1 MSLYGAMSTAVSAL
15 DANSAALSTA
25 SANIANVNTI
35 GYKAGQATFST
46 LLASSL
52 GDTDVSSATVTANMT
67 QNVAQQGL
75 LQTTSSPTD
84 LAIAGNGFFVVNTQ
98 ASTPGSA
105 NSLYYT
111 RAGNF
116 TPDANGDL
124 RNAGGFYLMGWALDS
139 SGNVPSDRNDMTAIN
154 INALSGKANP
164 TTTMTYKA
172 NLQSSTAITAG
183 YTAGDMYAG
192 TVTPDFQRTIN
203 IYDAQGG
210 TQPMQLSFVKTGANS
225 WSYEVSYQGATS
237 NLTGG
242 AAANPIYS
250 GVMSFNPDGTL
261 ANADTS
267 ISPATGTLTL
277 NLPWNVATSGLNP
290 QTISLNLGTVNG
302 SDGMT
307 QFDSTSTQ
315 ISSQVDGALFGSL
328 SGVSVDNDGYVTARF
343 TNGLTQ
349 NIYKLPVATFA
360 NPDGLAAISG
370 NAYATS
376 NGSGTVTISEA
387 NTGGAGS
394 IKSKSL
400 EGSTVDLASEFTN
413 LITTQRA
420 YAASARIVTTASTM
434 LDQLLQVVH

>member
-1 MSLYGAMSTAVSAL
+1 MSIYGAMSTAVSAL

-25 SANIANVNTI
+25 SANIANVNTV
-35 GYKAGQATFST
+35 GYKAGEATFTT
-46 LLASSL
+46 LLASTL
-52 GDTDVSSATVTANMT
+52 GSSDVSSAGVTT
-67 QNVAQQGL
+67 KQSQNVAEQGL

-84 LAIAGNGFFVVNTQ
+84 LAMSGNGFFVVNTQ
-98 ASTPGSA
+98 ASAPSAA

-124 RNAGGFYLMGWALDS
+124 RNAAGYYLMGWALDS
-139 SGNVPSDRNDMTAIN
+139 TGAVPSDRNDMTAVN

-164 TTTMTYKA
+164 TTTITYKA
-172 NLQSSTAITAG
+172 NLKSSTSTTAG

-203 IYDAQGG
+203 VYDAQGG
-210 TQPMQLSFVKTGANS
+210 TQPLQMSFVKTGANT
-225 WSYEVSYQGATS
+225 WSYEISYQGDTT

-250 GVMSFNPDGTL
+250 GTMSFNTDGTL
-261 ANADTS
+261 ANADTAYAASGTIS
-267 ISPATGTLTL
+267 IT
-277 NLPWNVATSGLNP
+277 LPWNSATSGLTS
-290 QTISLNLGTVNG
+290 QAIDINLGTVG
-302 SDGMT
+302 ASDGMT

-328 SGVSVDNDGYVTARF
+328 AGVTVDTDGYVTARF
-343 TNGLTQ
+343 SNGLTQ

-360 NPDGLAAISG
+360 NPDGLAAVSG

-376 NGSGTVTISEA
+376 NDSGTVTISEA
-387 NTGGAGS
+387 NTGGAGT

-400 EGSTVDLASEFTN
+400 EGSTVDLANEFTN

-420 YAASARIVTTASTM
+420 YAASSRIVTTASTM

>member
-1 MSLYGAMSTAVSAL
+1 MSTAVSAL

-46 LLASSL
+46 LLASAL
-52 GDTDVSSATVTANMT
+52 GNGDISSAGVTT
-67 QNVAQQGL
+67 IQSQNVAEQGL

-84 LAIAGNGFFVVNTQ
+84 LAISGNGFFVVNTS
-98 ASTPGSA
+98 ATAPTAA

-116 TPDANGDL
+116 VPDANGDL
-124 RNAGGFYLMGWALDS
+124 RNAGGYYLMGWALDTA
-139 SGNVPSDRNDMTAIN
+139 GAVPSNRNDMTAVN
-154 INALSGKANP
+154 INALAGKANP

-172 NLQSSTAITAG
+172 NLQSSTPITAG
-183 YTAGDMYAG
+183 YVAGDMYAG
-192 TVTPDFQRTIN
+192 TVTPTFQRTIN
-203 IYDAQGG
+203 VYDAQGG
-210 TQPMQLSFVKTGANS
+210 TQPLQLSFVKTGANT
-225 WSYEVSYQGATS
+225 WAYEISYQGATS

-242 AAANPIYS
+242 AAANPIYK

-267 ISPATGTLTL
+267 IAPATGTLTV

-290 QTISLNLGTVNG
+290 QTIKINLGTVG
-302 SDGMT
+302 KSDGMT
-307 QFDSTSTQ
+307 QFDSACTQ
-315 ISSQVDGALFGSL
+315 ISSQVDGSLFGSL
-328 SGVSVDNDGYVTARF
+328 SGLSVDDNGYVTARF

-376 NGSGTVTISEA
+376 NNSGTVTVSEA
-387 NTGGAGS
+387 NTGGAGT

>member
-116 TPDANGDL
+116 TPDASGDL
-124 RNAGGFYLMGWALDS
+124 RNAGGFYLMGWALDT

-225 WSYEVSYQGATS
+225 WSYEVSYQGPTS

>member
-15 DANSAALSTA
+15 AANSAALSTS

-98 ASTPGSA
+98 ASSPGSA

-192 TVTPDFQRTIN
+192 TITPDFQRTIN
-203 IYDAQGG
+203 VYDAQGG
-210 TQPMQLSFVKTGANS
+210 TQPLQLSFVKTGANA

-267 ISPATGTLTL
+267 ISPATG
-277 NLPWNVATSGLNP
+277 
-290 QTISLNLGTVNG
+290 
-302 SDGMT
+302 
-307 QFDSTSTQ
+307 
-315 ISSQVDGALFGSL
+315 
-328 SGVSVDNDGYVTARF
+328 
-343 TNGLTQ
+343 
-349 NIYKLPVATFA
+349 
-360 NPDGLAAISG
+360 
-370 NAYATS
+370 
-376 NGSGTVTISEA
+376 
-387 NTGGAGS
+387 
-394 IKSKSL
+394 
-400 EGSTVDLASEFTN
+400 
-413 LITTQRA
+413 
-420 YAASARIVTTASTM
+420 
-434 LDQLLQVVH
+434 